1 MRKLT
6 VPLLLILVLA
16 LSACFKNA
24 GSDTP
29 TAQPI
34 SLVSSGGIVV
44 QPTIETPQA
53 MPTTEVVVTEEVTEV
68 AVEPTETPTKE
79 PTEAPTEVVVA
90 PTFTPTIF
98 VPPTSTATNTSRATV
113 FVPLGPQASLTLIS
127 GQGGGPEEETGEAI
141 PLGEPTQEVFN
152 PTQIAMLQPTS
163 TPTATNTL
171 IPTNTSTATNTS
183 IPTNTPAPPSST
195 PIVSTLGQPTLTT
208 VPLVALDTQPEN
220 VGQGG
225 QLVEATATTVELA
238 QLPTQELTV
247 NQMTATAV
255 ILNAT
260 ATANAFFALQ
270 TQQAGGVVPTSPV
283 LLTPGVT
290 VQVQPTV
297 QTTDCEYLVQIGET
311 LSQIARRYNLTID
324 QIANYNNITNPNLIR
339 AGYPIIIPGCGLLTP
354 TTAPATP
361 ISSGQGGLVVTPT
374 QPLDNSQGPFTYT
387 VQAGDN
393 IYRISVRYG
402 ITMRELLSANPQIS
416 DMNFIS
422 EGQRITVPGPPT
434 QFTPVPQ
441 TNVVQP
447 TQAVVPQQIFTPTFT
462 PGG

>member
-1 MRKLT
+1 
-6 VPLLLILVLA
+6 
-16 LSACFKNA
+16 
-24 GSDTP
+24 
-29 TAQPI
+29 
-34 SLVSSGGIVV
+34 
-44 QPTIETPQA
+44 
-53 MPTTEVVVTEEVTEV
+53 
-68 AVEPTETPTKE
+68 
-79 PTEAPTEVVVA
+79 
-90 PTFTPTIF
+90 
-98 VPPTSTATNTSRATV
+98 
-113 FVPLGPQASLTLIS
+113 
-127 GQGGGPEEETGEAI
+127 
-141 PLGEPTQEVFN
+141 
-152 PTQIAMLQPTS
+152 
-163 TPTATNTL
+163 
-171 IPTNTSTATNTS
+171 
-183 IPTNTPAPPSST
+183 
-195 PIVSTLGQPTLTT
+195 
-208 VPLVALDTQPEN
+208 
-220 VGQGG
+220 
-225 QLVEATATTVELA
+225 
-238 QLPTQELTV
+238 
-247 NQMTATAV
+247 MTATAV

-270 TQQAGGVVPTSPV
+270 TQQAGGVVPTSSV